1 MGVFL
6 GGSGPGDGSAS
17 TGDIVLEFGRGLEVR
32 LLYGGSGS
40 GGCGL
45 IDREG
50 ELHALDRAGT
60 TIDVGLAGTFFLCR
74 TLLDDG
80 R

>member
-1 MGVFL
+1 MSVFL

-17 TGDIVLEFGRGLEVR
+17 AGDIVLEFGRGLKVR

-50 ELHALDRAGT
+50 KLHALDRART
-60 TIDVGLAGTFFLCR
+60 AIDVGLAGTLFLCR
-74 TLLDDG
+74 TLSDDV